1 MFMLYYKDM
10 NMKKK
15 ILSFVSFAL
24 LFIIIYVCLAVL
36 PMGQELQ
43 ISPKWTLDLT
53 SNLSLLEKDSSGVF
67 LLKNSELSNSDN
79 ITKKNIP
86 FKLGQNF
93 GYFTEDGKILAFQ
106 SFPFKATVSQD
117 LFATFS
123 SNALNHTIY
132 NADGTEYCK
141 IQSPGFPFVQDDRI
155 YVFAPGGSTVSSF
168 NAEGALN
175 WRYESYAPIVSFRSS
190 DNAIVIGYVDGN
202 IRHFYKDEKTPTTFF
217 PGGSNYPIILGNDV
231 SSSGELIACVSGID
245 KQRFVLTRIIDG
257 QPKVLYHEY
266 LNNNVTEQVFVNFVD
281 FLPDSQA
288 IVFYQHGDGL
298 GIFSM
303 EDMKSYNIDINGKI
317 ISVAMLPE
325 KRSIVLLTKISENEY
340 ALGLVNNHYRLI
352 GFVKFNAKNAFLVG
366 QDNSIYIGKDNS
378 ISRFDLM
385 IK

>member
-1 MFMLYYKDM
+1 MFMLYYKSM
-10 NMKKK
+10 TMKKK
-15 ILSFVSFAL
+15 ILSFVSFSL

-43 ISPKWTLDLT
+43 ISPNWTINLN
-53 SNLSLLEKDSSGVF
+53 SNLSLLEKDSSEVF
-67 LLKNSELSNSDN
+67 LLKNPEIANSEN
-79 ITKKNIP
+79 TKNIP

-93 GYFTEDGKILAFQ
+93 GYFTEDGKILSFQ
-106 SFPFKATVSQD
+106 TFPFKATISQD

-123 SNALNHTIY
+123 SNSQKHTIY
-132 NADGTEYCK
+132 KADGTEVCK

-168 NAEGALN
+168 KDNGDLN
-175 WRYESYAPIVSFRSS
+175 WRYEAYAPIVSFRSS
-190 DNAIVIGYVDGN
+190 ENAVVIGYVDGN

-217 PGGSNYPIILGNDV
+217 PGGSNYPVILGNDV
-231 SSSGELIACVSGID
+231 SCSGELVACVSGID
-245 KQRFVLTRIIDG
+245 KQRFVLYRILDG
-257 QPKVLYHEY
+257 QSKVIYHEY
-266 LNNNVTEQVFVNFVD
+266 LQSNKTEQVFVNFVD

-288 IVFYQHGDGL
+288 IVFYQHGNGL

-303 EDMKSYNIDINGKI
+303 EDMKSHNIDIKGKI

-325 KRSIVLLTKISENEY
+325 KRSIFLLSKISENEY
-340 ALGLVNNHYRLI
+340 ALGFVNNHYKLV
-352 GFVKFNAKNAFLVG
+352 GLVKFQAKNAFLVG
-366 QDNSIYIGKDNS
+366 HEDSLYIGKDDS